1 MPRCSNSRLKAKSEG
16 KDVSFYR
23 IPAGDSRRRKWLHLI
38 RRGGGWQI
46 RPWHRICSE
55 HFVPGMLRKTDDY
68 RLYRTNVVSLRTRTL
83 AYSILCHLM
92 QINA

>member
-1 MPRCSNSRLKAKSEG
+1 M
-16 KDVSFYR
+16 SFYR

-83 AYSILCHLM
+83 AYSILDPNVTVVNRTTEGRIEHCGPM
-92 QINA
+92 